1 MPYNYEHLIYLYN
14 KNIYKFVAYIYKDVI
29 SDADLYRYFK
39 LYFINDKFIKKCCNK
54 INIFYKSMHIDKIL
68 DYNILLKRLQQLK
81 TYILNIEYIDCDI
94 ESLDEFLYQEYKRE
108 KYILK
113 SSI

>member
-1 MPYNYEHLIYLYN
+1 
-14 KNIYKFVAYIYKDVI
+14 
-29 SDADLYRYFK
+29 
-39 LYFINDKFIKKCCNK
+39 
-54 INIFYKSMHIDKIL
+54 MHIDKIL

-81 TYILNIEYIDCDI
+81 TYIINIEYIDCDI
-94 ESLDEFLYQEYKRE
+94 ESLDDFLYQEYKRE